1 MYLRAKFEVSSIILT
16 NFRQRLIPPA
26 TPQTEPLKSPPRLR
40 LIMFY
45 LRNIYISLFLI
56 HAATQKFRLRNS
68 ENVNI
73 NITIFNPFS
82 DVFRGYRSGALVE
95 NGLIR
100 YFWSYFLNPNIT
112 CRYYFWPI
120 ICNCCEK
127 LITKGIEDFWDFET
141 IFRSI

>member
-1 MYLRAKFEVSSIILT
+1 MCVYLRAKFEVSSIILT

-26 TPQTEPLKSPPRLR
+26 TPQTEPLKSPPILG

-100 YFWSYFLNPNIT
+100 YF
-112 CRYYFWPI
+112 
-120 ICNCCEK
+120 
-127 LITKGIEDFWDFET
+127 
-141 IFRSI
+141 